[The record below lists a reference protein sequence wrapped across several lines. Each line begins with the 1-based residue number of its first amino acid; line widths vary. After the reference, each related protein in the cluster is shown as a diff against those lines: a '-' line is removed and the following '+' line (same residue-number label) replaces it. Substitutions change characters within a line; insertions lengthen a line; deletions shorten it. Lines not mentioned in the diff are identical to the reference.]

1 MNQITRE
8 PNGTLGQWV
17 SGGGKSSVGL
27 LEYKGVAR
35 GQVVLVTQPPP
46 HPPTALSRDIM
57 RTTEDSPAGG
67 SLHAQAGEGMLR
79 VT

>member
-1 MNQITRE
+1 M
-8 PNGTLGQWV
+8 
-17 SGGGKSSVGL
+17 GL